1 MKFKDHKGTEW
12 RTKRDMANHY
22 NIPYQTFKYRMR
34 HGWSLKDALEIEPEN
49 PGEPIPARDHLGKD
63 YPSMTAMFR
72 AWGVQPNVAFSRLK
86 SGRTIEE
93 TLTMKGRVCD
103 YEGRWFT
110 SHKAMC
116 KYHKVNYETYLD
128 RKEKNWTIK
137 ERLTGVRENRME
149 HIKCKDHEGNVF
161 SSLKDMCEHHNVSY
175 ALFRYRIKHGA
186 SLKTALTEPEGYECE
201 DHLGNKFPNKT
212 EMCRYWKIS
221 LRTFNSRIKLRW
233 LLEAALTEPV
243 DDRRKK

>member
-12 RTKRDMANHY
+12 RTKRDMVNHY

-34 HGWSLKDALEIEPEN
+34 HGWSLKDALETEPEN

-63 YPSMTAMFR
+63 YPSMTA
-72 AWGVQPNVAFSRLK
+72 RLK
-86 SGRTIEE
+86 SGRSIEE

-103 YEGRWFT
+103 HEGRWFT

-116 KYHKVNYETYLD
+116 EYHKVNYETYLA

-137 ERLTGVRENRME
+137 ERLTGVKENIME

-161 SSLKDMCEHHNVSY
+161 PSLKDMCEHHNVSY
-175 ALFRYRIKHGA
+175 ALFRYRIRHGA

-201 DHLGNKFPNKT
+201 DHLGNKFANKT
-212 EMCRYWKIS
+212 EMC
-221 LRTFNSRIKLRW
+221 N
-233 LLEAALTEPV
+233 EPV

>member
-12 RTKRDMANHY
+12 RTKRDMTNHY

-34 HGWSLKDALEIEPEN
+34 HGWSLKDALETEPEN

-72 AWGVQPNVAFSRLK
+72 AWGVPPNVAFSRLK
-86 SGRTIEE
+86 SGRSIEE

-116 KYHKVNYETYLD
+116 IFHKVNYETYLD

-137 ERLTGVRENRME
+137 ERLTEWS
-149 HIKCKDHEGNVF
+149 ILNVKIMKGTY
-161 SSLKDMCEHHNVSY
+161 SHH
-175 ALFRYRIKHGA
+175 
-186 SLKTALTEPEGYECE
+186 
-201 DHLGNKFPNKT
+201 
-212 EMCRYWKIS
+212 
-221 LRTFNSRIKLRW
+221 
-233 LLEAALTEPV
+233 
-243 DDRRKK
+243 